1 MSDFLAF
8 FIQRKSTDTD
18 RKERALTK
26 WSTRAH
32 SRPASLLTFL
42 NEGRTEAVPTFSE
55 VESSSMNLPSPDL
68 NYSRS
73 SEASVS
79 VEERRGKDKVRYASG

>member
-8 FIQRKSTDTD
+8 FIQRKSTDTY

-42 NEGRTEAVPTFSE
+42 NEG
-55 VESSSMNLPSPDL
+55 SSSRFSRRDGALALDRDL
-68 NYSRS
+68 Y
-73 SEASVS
+73 
-79 VEERRGKDKVRYASG
+79 RYRLTHL